1 MSTPNDES
9 YDDAPAPTRRRQKGK
24 RSAPAHDDAANP
36 PVADDGADDDLAD
49 FAPAD
54 GDAAQDDDGPRYD
67 RPSKSQV
74 KRDMHALLDLGK
86 RLVALSDDQLKRLP
100 LSDRLYESIRLAQRT
115 TSREGRR
122 RQIHFVG
129 KLMRQAPAQAIQTQL
144 HEWEHGSR
152 AATTNM
158 HRLEAMRD
166 QLMTDDQALTRLIDE
181 YPQADAR
188 TLHGLV
194 RNARQ
199 EARRNA
205 ELLQGQDPQRK
216 HYRALFQAL
225 RQLDTPANEDGAAD
239 AATDDDATLPFNLPP
254 STTP

>member
-9 YDDAPAPTRRRQKGK
+9 YDATQAPSRRRHKGK
-24 RSAPAHDDAANP
+24 RSAPAHDNAANP
-36 PVADDGADDDLAD
+36 SFADDETDGLADIASPDDGA
-49 FAPAD
+49 APED
-54 GDAAQDDDGPRYD
+54 EGPRYD

-100 LSDRLYESIRLAQRT
+100 LSDKLYESIRLAQRT

-122 RQIHFVG
+122 RQIHYVG

-152 AATTNM
+152 TATANM

-166 QLMTDDQALTRLIDE
+166 QLLTDDQALTRLIDE

-205 ELLQGQDPQRK
+205 ELLPGQDPQRK

-225 RQLDTPANEDGAAD
+225 RQLDAGADEDGTTGPSAD
-239 AATDDDATLPFNLPP
+239 EDAHLPFNLPP